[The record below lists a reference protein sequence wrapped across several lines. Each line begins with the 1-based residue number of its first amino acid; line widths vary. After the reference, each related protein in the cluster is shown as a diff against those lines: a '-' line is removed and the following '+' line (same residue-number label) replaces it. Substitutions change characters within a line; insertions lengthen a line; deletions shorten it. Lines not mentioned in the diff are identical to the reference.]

1 MAPICG
7 APEVLEPCE
16 AIVPDMA
23 ADAAAAA
30 AAELEVR
37 SGPAGL
43 CGDVWLAYIALAA
56 SVASADAVDG
66 AYDESWLE
74 LP

>member
-1 MAPICG
+1 M
-7 APEVLEPCE
+7 
-16 AIVPDMA
+16 VPDMA

-30 AAELEVR
+30 AVELDVR
-37 SGPAGL
+37 SGPVGL

-66 AYDESWLE
+66 AYDES
-74 LP
+74 